1 MKKAFNT
8 FSAIVLTL
16 FLLTACQ
23 SNPQPTEDVRMRLS
37 DVNKLLD
44 DNKMVFKEASAA
56 NPATIISQT
65 ANAQVTFIF
74 PLTYQ
79 TLHVY
84 EFENAQDLADEQ
96 EALLERFEEAY
107 FDAEVVEIVHN
118 NVYMVTAK
126 DLGEEESELER
137 QVREIFEEE
146 K

>member
-8 FSAIVLTL
+8 FSAIVLIL

-23 SNPQPTEDVRMRLS
+23 SNPQPAEEVRMRLS

-44 DNKMVFKEASAA
+44 DHKMVFKEASAA

-84 EFENAQDLADEQ
+84 EFENAQDLADER
-96 EALLERFEEAY
+96 EALLERFEKAY

-137 QVREIFEEE
+137 QVREIFEGE

>member
-1 MKKAFNT
+1 MKKAFIT
-8 FSAIVLTL
+8 FSGIVLTL

-23 SNPQPTEDVRMRLS
+23 SNPQPAEEVRMSLS

-44 DNKMVFKEASAA
+44 EHKMIFKEASAA
-56 NPATIISQT
+56 NPAAIISQT

-74 PLTYQ
+74 PLTFQ

-84 EFENAQDLADEQ
+84 EFENAQELADER

-118 NVYMVTAK
+118 NMYMVTAK

-137 QVREIFEEE
+137 QVREIFEGE

>member
-8 FSAIVLTL
+8 FSVLVLTL
-16 FLLTACQ
+16 LLLAACQ
-23 SNPQPTEDVRMRLS
+23 SNPQPAEEVRMSLS

-44 DNKMVFKEASAA
+44 EHKMVFKEASAA
-56 NPATIISQT
+56 NPAAIISQT

-84 EFENAQDLADEQ
+84 EFENTQDLADER
-96 EALLERFEEAY
+96 ENLLERFEEAY

-126 DLGEEESELER
+126 DLEEDESELER
-137 QVREIFEEE
+137 QIREIFEEE

>member
-1 MKKAFNT
+1 M
-8 FSAIVLTL
+8 S
-16 FLLTACQ
+16 
-23 SNPQPTEDVRMRLS
+23 LS

-44 DNKMVFKEASAA
+44 EHKMVFKEASAA
-56 NPATIISQT
+56 NPAAIISQT

-84 EFENAQDLADEQ
+84 EFENAQDLADER
-96 EALLERFEEAY
+96 ENLLERFEEAY

-126 DLGEEESELER
+126 DLGEEESKLER

>member
-1 MKKAFNT
+1 MKKAFIT
-8 FSAIVLTL
+8 FSGIVLTL

-23 SNPQPTEDVRMRLS
+23 SNPQPAEEVRMSLS

-44 DNKMVFKEASAA
+44 EHKMIFKEASAA
-56 NPATIISQT
+56 NPAAIISQT
-65 ANAQVTFIF
+65 ATAQVTFIF

-84 EFENAQDLADEQ
+84 EFENAQELADER

-137 QVREIFEEE
+137 QVREIFEGE

>member
-1 MKKAFNT
+1 MKKAFIT
-8 FSAIVLTL
+8 FSTLVLTL

-23 SNPQPTEDVRMRLS
+23 SYQKTAEEERLSLS

-44 DNKMVFKEASAA
+44 EHKMIFKEASAA
-56 NPATIISQT
+56 NPAAIISET

-84 EFENAQDLADEQ
+84 EFENAQELADER

-137 QVREIFEEE
+137 QVREILEGE

>member
-1 MKKAFNT
+1 MKKAFIT
-8 FSAIVLTL
+8 FSTLVLTL

-23 SNPQPTEDVRMRLS
+23 SYQKTAEEERLSLS

-44 DNKMVFKEASAA
+44 EHKMIFKEASAA
-56 NPATIISQT
+56 NPAAIISET
-65 ANAQVTFIF
+65 ATAQVTFIF

-84 EFENAQDLADEQ
+84 EFENAQELADER

-118 NVYMVTAK
+118 NMYMVTAK

-137 QVREIFEEE
+137 QVREIFEGE